1 MPIQYL
7 TNSAPVIEKVKAFV
21 NEWYA
26 EGTTI
31 EVKTSGSTGIPK
43 TIVHSKKH
51 MIASARATGDYLNLS
66 KGMKALLCLSPDT
79 IGGKMMI
86 VRSLILELEL
96 FVVDISSSPLDGIE
110 ETFNFAAMVP
120 LQAQNSMLKNSESLN
135 CIDQLIIGGAPVS
148 NGLVSTLQ
156 HADCRCYH
164 TFGMTETISHIAM
177 RSLNQPQKEAFE
189 LLPNIAITVN
199 DNEQMVITAPELGV
213 EKLTTNDIIERTSPH
228 QFIWK
233 GRSDFVINSGGIKLH
248 PETIESSLSELI
260 TPPFFVSGLQ
270 DSLLG
275 EKLVLHIEGTGSYQ
289 KSDFT
294 LLLGKF
300 QSPKEVYYHAN
311 FHYTSSGKIDRSA
324 TLNNLPSVT
333 RVLL

>member
-156 HADCRCYH
+156 
-164 TFGMTETISHIAM
+164 
-177 RSLNQPQKEAFE
+177 KEAFE